1 MVHQNLACLSICD
14 ARAATLIKEMS
25 APMYFLSY
33 LLDIFFL
40 LVLIIHLH
48 QLVMDTSS
56 QVRCA
61 QTHA

>member
-1 MVHQNLACLSICD
+1 MVHQNLACLSSCD
-14 ARAATLIKEMS
+14 ARVAMLIKEMS

-33 LLDIFFL
+33 LLGIFLL
-40 LVLIIHLH
+40 LVLIINLH
-48 QLVMDTSS
+48 QLIMDTSC